1 LSRSDTPDYQV
12 RVIPPQPG
20 TPLLSVDRLSVR
32 FPKAGVPVVDR
43 ISFSIDRESTLA
55 LVGESGAGKSMT
67 GLAVQ
72 RLIPDPG
79 RITEGRIFWKG
90 IDLLPLPE
98 ARMRKIRGGEI
109 GTVWQEPS
117 SVMNPAIKVGR
128 QIAEVVK
135 VHTGATG
142 REAKRKAIE
151 LLDHVRIPDAANC
164 FHAYPGELSG
174 GMLQRVVIAAAIAC
188 RPDLLIADEATT
200 ALDASVQRL
209 VLELIAE
216 LQSEIGMAILFITHN
231 PALVAEMADR
241 VVVMR
246 RGQVIETGSVLELF
260 ENPKTGYTQE
270 LLAAD
275 PNRLAG

>member
-1 LSRSDTPDYQV
+1 MPPPVSPGYQA
-12 RVIPPQPG
+12 RVTAAKHA

-32 FPKAGVPVVDR
+32 FPNGAPVVDR
-43 ISFSIDRESTLA
+43 VSFSIDQESTLA

-72 RLIPDPG
+72 RLVPDPG
-79 RITEGRIFWKG
+79 RITEGRIVWKG
-90 IDLLPLPE
+90 VDLLSLPE

-135 VHTGATG
+135 VHTGVSA
-142 REAKRKAIE
+142 REARRRAIE
-151 LLDHVRIPDAANC
+151 LLDHVRIPDAANRY
-164 FHAYPGELSG
+164 HAYPGELSG

-200 ALDASVQRL
+200 ALDASVQRQ

-216 LQSEIGMAILFITHN
+216 LQTEIGMALLFVTHN
-231 PALVAEMADR
+231 LALVAEMADQ
-241 VVVMR
+241 VAVMR
-246 RGQVIETGSVLELF
+246 HGRIVESGAVLDLF
-260 ENPKTGYTQE
+260 ENPKDGYTRE
-270 LLAAD
+270 LLGAS
-275 PNRLAG
+275 PNLLAG